1 MNDFKRS
8 TLGERTCFLRRKK
21 RSESA
26 FSLGG
31 YNSEIGEKAAL
42 QDSDLLEMCGK
53 RKMRTALLGLCYQE
67 AGRAVLYSSGLAG
80 TQSIPTMFWQNA
92 LRMTA
97 IWARLVVPLGIS
109 LPPEPPSS
117 SAPTAHCRAGRA

>member
-1 MNDFKRS
+1 MDVPFLSQFNNYIVQKCFIFSILHISFAIPIKFFLSSNMNDFKRS

-53 RKMRTALLGLCYQE
+53 RTKK
-67 AGRAVLYSSGLAG
+67 AVIFHDSK
-80 TQSIPTMFWQNA
+80 
-92 LRMTA
+92 
-97 IWARLVVPLGIS
+97 
-109 LPPEPPSS
+109 
-117 SAPTAHCRAGRA
+117 